1 MDKKQ
6 SVDIVLGRGFK
17 TRATG
22 LKAQIDTTG
31 LWPFAFDWDVLFVEI
46 IFLNSMLWELG
57 QTTCNKF
64 FLIGILS
71 SVSI

>member
-31 LWPFAFDWDVLFVEI
+31 LWPFAFD
-46 IFLNSMLWELG
+46 
-57 QTTCNKF
+57 
-64 FLIGILS
+64 
-71 SVSI
+71 